1 MKKTLLI
8 TLLVGTFIFVFII
21 SLKTISSNKNSY
33 YSQVNDFTEILLKN
47 GKITVGVIE
56 NIQQRN
62 SKINIEAFLYEYKFS
77 IEANEYFGKIESSR
91 YMVKLV
97 KNPYFNKNDEL
108 TILYSIEN
116 PQIHSVLAI
125 NGNRISNIVKTNAPS
140 FHISPLIGVNI
151 EDGIPSDSLF
161 YEKYYKQ

>member
-1 MKKTLLI
+1 M
-8 TLLVGTFIFVFII
+8 
-21 SLKTISSNKNSY
+21 
-33 YSQVNDFTEILLKN
+33 
-47 GKITVGVIE
+47 
-56 NIQQRN
+56 
-62 SKINIEAFLYEYKFS
+62 
-77 IEANEYFGKIESSR
+77 
-91 YMVKLV
+91 
-97 KNPYFNKNDEL
+97 NDEL

-116 PQIHSVLAI
+116 PQTHSVLAI

>member
-1 MKKTLLI
+1 MKKLI
-8 TLLVGTFIFVFII
+8 IAGVFIFIIIIFVKII
-21 SLKTISSNKNSY
+21 SDNKNTY

-47 GKITVGVIE
+47 GEITVGVIE
-56 NIQQRN
+56 NVQQRN
-62 SKINIEAFLYEYKFS
+62 SKINIEAFIYEYKFS
-77 IEANEYFGKIESSR
+77 IEGNEYFGKITSSR
-91 YMVKLV
+91 YMVKLI
-97 KNPYFNKNDEL
+97 KNPYFKMNDEL

-116 PQIHSVLAI
+116 PQTHSVLAI